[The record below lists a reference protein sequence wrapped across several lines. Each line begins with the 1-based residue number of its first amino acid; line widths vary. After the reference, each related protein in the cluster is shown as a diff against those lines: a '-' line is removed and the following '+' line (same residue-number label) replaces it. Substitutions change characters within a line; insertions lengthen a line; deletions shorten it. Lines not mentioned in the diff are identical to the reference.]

1 MQFLAG
7 QFADTSD
14 TNIMAAIGVGTTNN
28 ARKNGLAVYADGRV
42 RAGKGGTSGNDLVTV
57 DQLNNTHFPQTTKV
71 ISTSNS
77 EGWYQIA
84 KGSNIKPVSGIFK
97 VTA

>member
-1 MQFLAG
+1 
-7 QFADTSD
+7 
-14 TNIMAAIGVGTTNN
+14 MAAVGVGTADN

-57 DQLNNTHFPQTTKV
+57 DQLNNTVDQINNTVGQLNNTHFPQTNKI